1 MKTPPINTVLNMD
14 CLEGMKL
21 LPNECLDLILTDPPY
36 SSGGLFAGD
45 RKMDTR
51 NKYTRTEYNG
61 ASRCQSF
68 SGDNMDQR
76 SFTEFMRMVLHTGRT
91 KAKSGAIVAVFVDWR
106 NLPALTDAM
115 QTAGWVWR
123 GIVVWDKKNSRPQ
136 KGRFRSQCEYVVWGS
151 NGALPLERGVNCL
164 PGVYSIT
171 NVPSK
176 DRLHQTEKP
185 VELLEALL
193 GIVPAGSVV
202 LDPFAGSGST
212 CVACLNTG
220 RHYIG
225 IELDPHYYEIAQKR
239 LCMAAFTPIHEKE
252 ARHEKAQEIPAPG
265 QAPDV

>member
-1 MKTPPINTVLNMD
+1 MDIVTPPLNTILNMD

-21 LPNECLDLILTDPPY
+21 LPDESLDMVLTDPPY

-45 RKMDTR
+45 RKADTR
-51 NKYTRTEYNG
+51 NKYTRTECNG
-61 ASRCQSF
+61 AARCQSF

-76 SFTEFMRMVLHTGRT
+76 SFTEFMRMVLHTART
-91 KAKSGAIVAVFVDWR
+91 KAKPGAIIAVFVDWR
-106 NLPALTDAM
+106 NLPALTDAL

-136 KGRFRSQCEYVVWGS
+136 KGRFRSQCEYIVWGS

-171 NVPSK
+171 NVASK

-193 GIVPAGSVV
+193 EIVPAGSVV

-225 IELDPHYYEIAQKR
+225 IELSTHYYETARKR
-239 LCMAAFTPIHEKE
+239 LCLAAFN
-252 ARHEKAQEIPAPG
+252 R
-265 QAPDV
+265 

>member
-1 MKTPPINTVLNMD
+1 MIEILHGD
-14 CLEGMKL
+14 CMEQMQGIQDGSIDMV
-21 LPNECLDLILTDPPY
+21 LTDPPY

-45 RKMDTR
+45 RKIDTR

-76 SFTEFMRMVLHTGRT
+76 SFTEFMRMVLHAART
-91 KAKSGAIVAVFVDWR
+91 KAKPEAIMAVFVDWR

-136 KGRFRSQCEYVVWGS
+136 KGRFRSQCEYIVWGS

-164 PGVYSIT
+164 PGVYSIN

-185 VELLEALL
+185 VELMEALL
-193 GIVPAGSVV
+193 KIVPAGSVV
-202 LDPFAGSGST
+202 LDPFMGSGST
-212 CVACLNTG
+212 GVACVNTG
-220 RHYIG
+220 RSFIG
-225 IELDPHYYEIAQKR
+225 IELDGGYYETAKQRIEAAAQQ
-239 LCMAAFTPIHEKE
+239 A
-252 ARHEKAQEIPAPG
+252 KAEPA
-265 QAPDV
+265 